1 MSSEYEKFASKSYLN
16 AGPAPK
22 PIRSAAY
29 AQEQYPSRRYPQQGR
44 KYTSSYSPAYPQHAS
59 PGLKSVVKQALK
71 EEVDIETMKRE
82 TEAMKKKPFKVPF
95 KWKSAANAAAK
106 KRDVV
111 AILFLNIKGEIE
123 PPILLPIYGNMVL
136 LRNKIYEIDPRAFW
150 ILRQGAKMYKFL
162 IIKEIDRRPVSNLDL
177 DEIRRRG
184 DATDSDEFLIKMA
197 LRAQQ
202 TQTVKQ
208 MNKWAA
214 ILIGI
219 VVLGVLIYFFTR

>member
-1 MSSEYEKFASKSYLN
+1 MNDYEKFASKSYLN
-16 AGPAPK
+16 AGPAPRPAPN
-22 PIRSAAY
+22 PIY
-29 AQEQYPSRRYPQQGR
+29 ARDQYPSRQYPRQGR
-44 KYTSSYSPAYPQHAS
+44 QYVSPVR
-59 PGLKSVVKQALK
+59 PGIKSVVKQAMK
-71 EEVDIETMKRE
+71 EEADIEMITKE
-82 TEAMKKKPFKVPF
+82 TAQFKKPFKIPF
-95 KWKSAANAAAK
+95 KWKSAANKAGK
-106 KRDVV
+106 QRDMV

-123 PPILLPIYGNMVL
+123 PPMVLPIYGNMVL
-136 LRNKIYEIDPRAFW
+136 LRNKIYEVDPRAFW
-150 ILRQGAKMYKFL
+150 ILRQGAKMFKFL

-202 TQTVKQ
+202 TQTVKG

>member
-1 MSSEYEKFASKSYLN
+1 MNTKDYEQFASKAYQA
-16 AGPAPK
+16 AGPAPR
-22 PIRSAAY
+22 PIPNPIY
-29 AQEQYPSRRYPQQGR
+29 AQEQYPSRRYPRQGR
-44 KYTSSYSPAYPQHAS
+44 EYVSPVK
-59 PGLKSVVKQALK
+59 PGLRSVVQKAIK
-71 EEVDIETMKRE
+71 EEHDIETMRRE
-82 TEAMKKKPFKVPF
+82 TEQLKKPFKIPF
-95 KWKSAANAAAK
+95 KWKSAATRAAK
-106 KRDVV
+106 QRDTV

-123 PPILLPIYGNMVL
+123 NPIVLPIYGNMVL
-136 LRNKIYEIDPRAFW
+136 LRNKIYEVDPRAFW

-202 TQTVKQ
+202 TQTVKS

-219 VVLGVLIYFFTR
+219 VVLGVLIYFFSR

>member
-1 MSSEYEKFASKSYLN
+1 MTSDYEKFASKAYHL

-22 PIRSAAY
+22 PLSIHHAN
-29 AQEQYPSRRYPQQGR
+29 EQYPSRRYPQQGR
-44 KYTSSYSPAYPQHAS
+44 EYVSPIR
-59 PGLKSVVKQALK
+59 PGLKSVVKAAIK
-71 EEVDIETMKRE
+71 EEVDIETMRKE
-82 TEAMKKKPFKVPF
+82 TAALKKPWKIPF
-95 KWKSAANAAAK
+95 KWKSAANKAGK
-106 KRDVV
+106 ERDIV
-111 AILFLNIKGEIE
+111 AILFLNMKGEIE

-136 LRNKIYEIDPRAFW
+136 LRNKIYEVDPRAFR
-150 ILRQGAKMYKFL
+150 ILRQGGKMFKFL

-202 TQTVKQ
+202 TQTVKS
-208 MNKWAA
+208 MSKWAA

-219 VVLGVLIYFFTR
+219 AVVGILIFFLTR

>member
-1 MSSEYEKFASKSYLN
+1 MAGPNDYEKFVNKAFS
-16 AGPAPK
+16 AGNPTPYKPAPK
-22 PIRSAAY
+22 LDNLY
-29 AQEQYPSRRYPQQGR
+29 AHEQYPSRRFPQQGR
-44 KYTSSYSPAYPQHAS
+44 EYVPPVQAK
-59 PGLKSVVKQALK
+59 PGLQTFVKKAVQ
-71 EEVDIETMKRE
+71 EQIDIDKMRQETA
-82 TEAMKKKPFKVPF
+82 EANKKPFKIPF
-95 KWKSAANAAAK
+95 KWKSAANKASK

-123 PPILLPIYGNMVL
+123 NPILLPIYGNMVL
-136 LRNKIYEIDPRAFW
+136 LRNKIYEVDPRAFW
-150 ILRQGAKMYKFL
+150 TLRQGTKMYKFL

-202 TQTVKQ
+202 TQTVKS

-219 VVLGVLIYFFTR
+219 VVLGVLIYFFAK